1 MQLNILAIGDIVG
14 QPGRKILGEKLQN
27 FIKEQDVGFCIANAE
42 NSAGGSGITVNIA
55 NKLFSYD
62 INVITMGDHVWKRKE
77 IFNSLQSEQR
87 LLRPANYSPLAHGR
101 GYVAIKTKEGCS
113 IGIINLLGRVFMKPV
128 DCPFR
133 AADAAVKELSKLT
146 KIIIVD
152 MHAEATSE
160 KIAMGWHLDGKV
172 SAVVGTHTHVQT
184 ADEKILPKGTG
195 YITDLGMTG
204 PHESI
209 LGRRIDPVL
218 KSIVTQVPARYDIA
232 EKDLHIEGAVITVN
246 KETGK
251 AEKIKRVKI
260 NENGYN
266 VYANN

>member
-14 QPGRKILGEKLQN
+14 QPGRKILEKKLKH
-27 FIKEQDVGFCIANAE
+27 FIKEQNIDFCIANAE
-42 NSAGGSGITVNIA
+42 NAAGGSGITVNIA
-55 NKLFSYD
+55 KKLFSYD
-62 INVITMGDHVWKRKE
+62 VNAITMGDHVWKRKE
-77 IFNSLQSEQR
+77 IYDSLQSEQR

-101 GYVAIKTKEGCS
+101 GAVAIKTKEGYF
-113 IGIINLLGRVFMKPV
+113 IGIINLLGRIFMKPV

-133 AADAAVKELSKLT
+133 AADAAIEELSKLT
-146 KIIIVD
+146 NIIIVD

-160 KIAMGWHLDGKV
+160 KIAMGWYLDGRV

-184 ADEKILPKGTG
+184 SDEKILPKGTG

-209 LGRRIDPVL
+209 LGRNVDRVL
-218 KSIVTQVPARYDIA
+218 KSIVTQVPTRYDIA
-232 EKDLHIEGAVITVN
+232 EKDLHIEGVVITVN

-251 AEKIKRVKI
+251 AERIKRIRVT
-260 NENGYN
+260 ENDNY
-266 VYANN
+266 